1 MYIRNKFMQ
10 KGKKRYYIIEDKLKK
25 KGKYITINIR
35 YLGTTKKLL
44 ADLKE
49 LDSLR
54 KEKSLT

>member
-1 MYIRNKFMQ
+1 MQ

>member
-10 KGKKRYYIIEDKLKK
+10 KGKRRYYIIEDRIKK

>member
-10 KGKKRYYIIEDKLKK
+10 KGKKRYYIIEDKIKK